1 MLIENYRRESS
12 CRRLPLD
19 SKDFMSSRKT
29 TIGQACVAAL
39 QFELGY
45 GGRYNDELSG
55 DDRIVITTGILSSTD
70 DTVFTGT
77 KDEIQTLLGVVCAY
91 LTVSQSARAN
101 EQAVKLSVKLS
112 QSERGPNLGIILHG
126 VPILVGQGVARLA
139 IIGYMAKTRDQ
150 VERLGKVE
158 TKSLYTLFEWYID
171 GAPLKEIM
179 EIAA

>member
-12 CRRLPLD
+12 SRLPPLRE
-19 SKDFMSSRKT
+19 KDFMSRRKV

-45 GGRYNDELSG
+45 GGRYNEELSN
-55 DDRIVITTGILSSTD
+55 DERVVITTGILSSMD

-77 KDEIQTLLGVVCAY
+77 KDEIQTLLGVVYAY
-91 LTVSQSARAN
+91 LTLSQSTRSN

-171 GAPLKEIM
+171 GASLKEIM